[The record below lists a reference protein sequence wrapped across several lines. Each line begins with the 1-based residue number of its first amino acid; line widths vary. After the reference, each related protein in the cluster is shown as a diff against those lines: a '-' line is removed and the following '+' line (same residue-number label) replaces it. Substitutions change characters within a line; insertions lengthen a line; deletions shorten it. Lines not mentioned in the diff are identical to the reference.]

1 MGIFDWF
8 KSKPEAPKVVPRNF
22 FNIQVGDVITYDEID
37 YVVKQVY
44 EYNENGYRWMDY
56 HLVDGNE
63 EIWLGVD
70 DDDGIE
76 LSVYKEVLWEDNTFP
91 KKIVHQ
97 GVTYYLE
104 EHGTARVVNKSD
116 YTDTKVV
123 PVEYADYED
132 EAGEKYLSLERWG
145 QDFEASVGYSI
156 KQHHVKIFPKG

>member
-22 FNIQVGDVITYDEID
+22 FNIQVGDVICYDEVD

-56 HLVDGNE
+56 HLVDGNN

-70 DDDGIE
+70 DDDGVA
-76 LSVYKEVLWEDNTFP
+76 LSMYNEVLWEDSSFP
-91 KKIVHQ
+91 KKVVHQ

-104 EHGTARVVNKSD
+104 EHGTARVINKSD

-123 PVEYADYED
+123 PVEYADYENESGD
-132 EAGEKYLSLERWG
+132 KYLSLERWG
-145 QDFEASVGYSI
+145 QDFEASIGYSI
-156 KQHHVKIFPKG
+156 KPHHVKIFPKG